1 MSARGSEIS
10 AGVVREREPD
20 TIVSAASG
28 GTPAETR
35 VDPWSGDEV
44 ILAPGRL
51 SIGATKP
58 SGLPTP
64 SARCPFCPGHEAD
77 AEETVAR
84 IGEPW
89 QTRTVGNR
97 FPLVARAMEHA
108 RGVHEVIVEAR
119 EHDVDLPDLDAS
131 ALVRVLTMYRDR
143 ARALSSVEGTR
154 AVVLFRNRGR
164 RSGSSQPHPHAQIA
178 ALPFVPPEMRK
189 RDAIASGD
197 PDLLARTLDDE
208 QRAGRVVF
216 ATEHFVTFCPYASKR
231 SFEVRIAP
239 ATRIDRLADVDD
251 AALGSLADHL
261 GRTVRGLRAHMGLSD
276 YNVLIRDPALATRGA
291 FFSAEILPRTGG
303 DAGFEL
309 HMGASICLV
318 ALEETAA
325 ALRGHSRPS

>member
-10 AGVVREREPD
+10 TGVPPAAAD
-20 TIVSAASG
+20 TIVSGPRSRT
-28 GTPAETR
+28 TPAEIR

-64 SARCPFCPGHEAD
+64 STRCPFCPGHEAD
-77 AEETVAR
+77 AEVTIAQ

-97 FPLVARAMEHA
+97 FPLVAPTMEHA
-108 RGVHEVIVEAR
+108 RGVHEVIVETR

-143 ARALSSVEGTR
+143 TRALAGIDGAR

-178 ALPFVPPEMRK
+178 ALPFVPPETRK
-189 RDAIASGD
+189 RDAIASAD
-197 PDLLARTLDDE
+197 PELLARTLDEERRGD
-208 QRAGRVVF
+208 RVVSASSDF
-216 ATEHFVTFCPYASKR
+216 ITFCPYASKR

-239 ATRIDRLADVDD
+239 TRRIERLSEVDD
-251 AALGSLADHL
+251 AGLTSLADHL
-261 GRTVRGLRAHMGLSD
+261 GRAVRGLRAHMGLSD
-276 YNVLIRDPALATRGA
+276 YNVLFRDPALATHGA
-291 FFSAEILPRTGG
+291 FFSIDILPRTGG

-309 HMGASICLV
+309 HTGASICLV
-318 ALEETAA
+318 PPEETAA
-325 ALRGHSRPS
+325 ALRGHSTPS